1 MISLVLALAGVATT
15 SASRDL
21 LDMGSSPG
29 AWSYSYGGSTKGE
42 IAKSK
47 DSTSLT
53 YSGDDNEYS
62 GWTLHLPRSLDL
74 SAIRVGGAL
83 KLRVQGARGG
93 EEVFVGLM
101 DDESDGPGKKIQ
113 VRVPLKNYAPLD
125 KNWKSVTIP
134 LADFEDQG
142 SWWDDKA
149 KQEISGRFDWSKV
162 AEVRISSNRGVNRTR
177 SDSAGIF
184 RVAIAE
190 WTIAD
195 TSGVWNAAAY
205 WKHFKSDAP
214 DDTLERFGG
223 ENPQSRWFLAAD
235 DASKRSMK
243 AADPKDGAAL
253 EFSYTMGSWT
263 TLGASLANIPGRTK
277 GNWNRHGGMAVDIW
291 SPRNGVGLQVQV
303 TDSGKEQWV
312 KNIHLAPGWNSV
324 VVPFKAF
331 VRNGNWQPDGAV
343 ANGRMDLGSVQ
354 TLGFQPLDQGVA
366 TTLRFKDV
374 RLTNQGLDPKRDKRP
389 DEIRWNH
396 LGYAPRATK
405 RFVVANPTDSVFEVA
420 DASGKIALNGRL
432 VRAGRWE
439 PSDEEVAQGDFTGLQ
454 APGTYTIR
462 VGKSRSLPFKIAL
475 DVYGN
480 TLVDATRAFY
490 FQRASTDLLE
500 KHAGIWQRTG
510 GHPDK
515 DLPLFEAGRE
525 GKWSA
530 PGGWYDAGDY
540 GKYTLNGAVS
550 VGILLQAYELFPKQF
565 SDRAMNIPESGNGK
579 PDLLDECAWEL
590 DWMTRMQDED
600 GGLFF
605 KVASRT
611 WDGMEMPTK
620 TKHQR
625 HVIGKSTTA
634 TLTFAAAAAQASRL
648 LKGKD
653 ATRAKDYLARAE
665 RAWAWAKKNP
675 AVREPRETGG
685 SGPYEDSNMSDEFLW
700 AGTELWLATGKPE
713 YRAAAKA
720 GLDTVA
726 ILQTTSWQNVQNLA
740 HYSLGLKAPKDS
752 LGAKASSR
760 IDSMASEIR
769 KQIEASA
776 YRVPLEGFPWASND
790 VALQKAALLAWA
802 DRFKPG
808 AAGSGIQ
815 ESVDYVLGK
824 NAMGTS
830 FVTGTGERSA
840 MNPHHRVLAGDT
852 VALPFPGFVV
862 GGPNADRQD
871 DIKHAPWGVEYPH
884 TEPAKCWVDVS
895 GSYASNEVAI
905 NWNAALVFTLAALV
919 NQLNQK

>member
-1 MISLVLALAGVATT
+1 MISFLLALAGLATT
-15 SASRDL
+15 SAPRNIL
-21 LDMGSSPG
+21 EMGSSPG

-47 DSTSLT
+47 DSMLLT

-62 GWTLHLPRSLDL
+62 GWTLHLPQSQDL
-74 SAIRVGGAL
+74 SSIRAAGAL
-83 KLRVQGARGG
+83 KIRLQGARGG
-93 EEVFVGLM
+93 EEIYVGLM

-149 KQEISGRFDWSKV
+149 KQEISGRFDWTKV
-162 AEVRISSNRGVNRTR
+162 AEVRISSNRGANKTR
-177 SDSAGIF
+177 CDSTGIF
-184 RVAIAE
+184 KVAIDE
-190 WTIAD
+190 WKVVD

-205 WKHFKSDAP
+205 WKFFKSDAP
-214 DDTLERFGG
+214 DDTLEAFGG
-223 ENPQSRWFLAAD
+223 ENPQSRWFLATD

-243 AADPKDGAAL
+243 AADPKDGRAL
-253 EFSYTMGSWT
+253 ELSYTMGSWV
-263 TLGASLANIPGRTK
+263 TLGASLANIPGRSK
-277 GNWNRHGGMAVDIW
+277 GNWNRHGGMAVEIW

-312 KNIHLAPGWNSV
+312 KNIHLAPGWNTV
-324 VVPFKAF
+324 MVPFKAF
-331 VRNGNWQPDGAV
+331 TRNGNWQPEGAV
-343 ANGRMDLGSVQ
+343 ANGRMDLGGVQ

-374 RLTNQGLDPKRDKRP
+374 RLTNQSLDPKNAKLSN
-389 DEIRWNH
+389 EIRWNH
-396 LGYAPRATK
+396 LGYAPGGTK
-405 RFVVANPTDSVFEVA
+405 RFVVANPADSVFDVV
-420 DASGKIALNGRL
+420 DPSGKIVLNGKL
-432 VRAGRWE
+432 ARAGKWE
-439 PSDEEVAQGDFTGLQ
+439 PSDEDVAQGDFSGLQ
-454 APGTYTIR
+454 RPGTYTIR
-462 VGKSRSLPFKIAL
+462 VGKSKSLPLVIAANA
-475 DVYGN
+475 YRN
-480 TLVDATRAFY
+480 TLVDAMRAFY
-490 FQRASTDLLE
+490 FQRASTDLPE
-500 KHAGIWQRTG
+500 KHAGIWQRKG

-515 DLPLFEAGRE
+515 DLPLFEAGSE

-550 VGILLQAYELFPKQF
+550 VGILLQAYELYPNLFP
-565 SDRAMNIPESGNGK
+565 DRGMKIPESGNGK
-579 PDLLDECAWEL
+579 PDLVDECIWEL

-625 HVIGKSTTA
+625 YVIGKSTTA
-634 TLTFAAAAAQASRL
+634 TLTFAAVAAQASRL
-648 LKGKD
+648 LKSTD
-653 ATRAKDYLARAE
+653 AVRAKDYLSRAE
-665 RAWAWAKKNP
+665 KAWGWAKKNP
-675 AVREPRETGG
+675 TVREPRETGG

-700 AGTELWLATGKPE
+700 AGVELWLATTKAE

-720 GLDTVA
+720 SLDSIG

-740 HYSLGLKAPKDS
+740 HYALALNAPKDS
-752 LGAKASSR
+752 LAAKARSR

-769 KQIEASA
+769 KQIESSA
-776 YRVPLEGFPWASND
+776 YRVPLQGFPWASND
-790 VALQKAALLAWA
+790 VALQKAAVLAWA

-808 AAGSGIQ
+808 SAGSGIQ
-815 ESVDYVLGK
+815 ETVDYVLGK

-852 VALPFPGFVV
+852 VAIPFPGFVV

-871 DIKHAPWGVEYPH
+871 DIKHAPWGVEYTH
-884 TEPAKCWVDVS
+884 TEPAKCWMDVS

-919 NQLNQK
+919 NQLDQK